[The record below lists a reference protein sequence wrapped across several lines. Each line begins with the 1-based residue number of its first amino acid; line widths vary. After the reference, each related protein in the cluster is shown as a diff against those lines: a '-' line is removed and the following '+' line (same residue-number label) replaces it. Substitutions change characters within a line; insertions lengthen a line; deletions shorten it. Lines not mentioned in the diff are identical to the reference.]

1 MELNKEL
8 SYQDLCKLFNE
19 KESRSGSVRKYQ
31 MERWQESYDIEKAKR
46 GKYIIRAEYT
56 PEQTQIIRAEKNY
69 NNFVEATLLNFI
81 AEGSVVEIYTYTK
94 LRKGIA
100 MINKHYSEYRNCL
113 DKLALDLPVNTNIF
127 DINKIEAEW
136 FNIADR
142 HDKYVLK
149 RALERLRE
157 RGLIDYTES
166 YVFQNSFLTKGGIVF
181 TQPIQATE
189 QQKAELEQVKIEFM
203 KIHGMQSVQ
212 DIYKGGEYLIKQYYE
227 AVNNKVQ
234 EFGYNHYARAFV
246 ISRPSELKKVAGY
259 FAPKFN
265 KAQVDRLLKS
275 RRFKMIPPLVH
286 EQMIDKTIKVV
297 PEVFVTAE
305 ELKQAQEKEG

>member
-8 SYQDLCKLFNE
+8 SYPDLCKIMGE
-19 KESRSGSVRKYQ
+19 KESRSGNVRKYQ
-31 MERWQESYDIEKAKR
+31 MERWQESYDIQKLKR
-46 GKYIIRAEYT
+46 GRYIIKAEYT
-56 PEQTQIIRAEKNY
+56 PEQVQMIRAEKNY

-81 AEGSVVEIYTYTK
+81 AEGAITETYTYTK

-100 MINKHYSEYRNCL
+100 MINKHYSEYRSCL
-113 DKLALDLPVNTNIF
+113 DKLALELPANSNIF
-127 DINKIEAEW
+127 DIDKIESEW

-166 YVFQNSFLTKGGIVF
+166 YVFQNSYLTKQGVVF
-181 TQPIQATE
+181 TQPVQATD
-189 QQKAELEQVKIEFM
+189 QQKAELEQVKVEFM
-203 KIHGMQSVQ
+203 KAHKMQSVQ
-212 DIYKGGEYLIKQYYE
+212 DIYKGGEYLIKQYYG
-227 AVNNKVQ
+227 AVNDKVQ
-234 EFGYNHYARAFV
+234 EFGYNHYARAF
-246 ISRPSELKKVAGY
+246 IILRPSELKKVVGY

-275 RRFKMIPPLVH
+275 RRFKMIPPIVH
-286 EQMIDKTIKVV
+286 EQMIDKTIKII
-297 PEVFVTAE
+297 PQVFATTE
-305 ELKQAQEKEG
+305 ELMNNNEGE

>member
-1 MELNKEL
+1 MKLNKEFTY
-8 SYQDLCKLFNE
+8 SELCELMGE

-31 MERWQESYDIEKAKR
+31 MERWQESYDIQKLKR
-46 GKYIIRAEYT
+46 GRYVIKAEYT
-56 PEQTQIIRAEKNY
+56 PEQTQMIKAEKNY
-69 NNFVEATLLNFI
+69 NNFVEASLLNFI
-81 AEGSVVEIYTYTK
+81 AEGNTTEIYTYTK

-113 DKLALDLPVNTNIF
+113 DKLSLELPLNATIF
-127 DINKIEAEW
+127 DINKLEGEW

-149 RALERLRE
+149 RALERLRG

-166 YVFQNSFLTKGGIVF
+166 YVFQKSLLTKNGIIF
-181 TQPIQATE
+181 SQPIQATE
-189 QQKAELEQVKIEFM
+189 QQRAELEQVKIEFM
-203 KIHGMQSVQ
+203 KAHNMQSIQ
-212 DIYKGGEYLIKQYYE
+212 DIYKRGEYLIKQYYG

-234 EFGYNHYARAFV
+234 GFGYNHYARAFI
-246 ISRPSELKKVAGY
+246 ISRPSELKKLAGY

-275 RRFKMIPPLVH
+275 RRFKMIPPIIH
-286 EQMIDKTIKVV
+286 EQMIDKTIKIV
-297 PEVFVTAE
+297 PEIFATAN
-305 ELKQAQEKEG
+305 ELKELYEGE

>member
-8 SYQDLCKLFNE
+8 TYQELCKLFNE

-31 MERWQESYDIEKAKR
+31 MERWQESYNIEKVKR
-46 GKYIIRAEYT
+46 GRYIIRGEYT
-56 PEQTQIIRAEKNY
+56 PEQKQLIKAEKNY

-81 AEGSVVEIYTYTK
+81 AEGPIVEIYTYTK

-100 MINKHYSEYRNCL
+100 MINKHYSEYRSCL
-113 DKLALDLPVNTNIF
+113 DKLQLELPYSANSLDIS
-127 DINKIEAEW
+127 KIEMEW

-149 RALERLRE
+149 RALERLRD

-166 YVFQNSFLTKGGIVF
+166 YIFQNSYLTKSGVVF
-181 TQPIQATE
+181 TQPTQATE
-189 QQKAELEQVKIEFM
+189 QQKAELEQVKIDFM
-203 KIHGMQSVQ
+203 KAHNMQSVQ
-212 DIYKGGEYLIKQYYE
+212 DIYKSGEYLIKQYYS
-227 AVNNKVQ
+227 AVNDKVN
-234 EFGYNHYARAFV
+234 EFGFNHYARAFV
-246 ISRPSELKKVAGY
+246 VSRPSELKRSVNY

-275 RRFKMIPPLVH
+275 RRFKMIPPLIH
-286 EQMIDKTIKVV
+286 EQMIDKTIKVM
-297 PEVFVTAE
+297 PEIFATAE
-305 ELKQAQEKEG
+305 ELMNSNKGE

>member
-8 SYQDLCKLFNE
+8 SYPELCKIMGE
-19 KESRSGSVRKYQ
+19 KESRSGNVRKYQ
-31 MERWQESYDIEKAKR
+31 MERWQESYDIQKLKR
-46 GKYIIRAEYT
+46 GRYVIKAEYT
-56 PEQTQIIRAEKNY
+56 PEQTQMIKAEKNY

-81 AEGSVVEIYTYTK
+81 AEGAITEIYTYTK

-113 DKLALDLPVNTNIF
+113 DKLTLELPANSNIF
-127 DINKIEAEW
+127 DIDKIESEW

-149 RALERLRE
+149 QALERLRD

-166 YVFQNSFLTKGGIVF
+166 YVFQNSYLTDQGVIF
-181 TQPIQATE
+181 TQPVQATE
-189 QQKAELEQVKIEFM
+189 QQKAELEQVKVEFM
-203 KIHGMQSVQ
+203 KAHNMQSVQ
-212 DIYKGGEYLIKQYYE
+212 DIYKGGEYLIKQYYGG
-227 AVNNKVQ
+227 VNNKIQ
-234 EFGYNHYARAFV
+234 EFGFNHYARAFI
-246 ISRPSELKKVAGY
+246 ISRPNELKKVAGY

-275 RRFKMIPPLVH
+275 RRFKMIPPVVH
-286 EQMIDKTIKVV
+286 EQMVKKAIKYE
-297 PEVFVTAE
+297 PDVFATAE
-305 ELKQAQEKEG
+305 ELKKEG